1 MKKLFTGILLL
12 IVFLST
18 SGTNVFAAQNDVQE
32 LVNEANQK
40 IQALI
45 VVAKQEAKE
54 VMSNDSLT
62 ELEKEVLVQAIA
74 DQLVV
79 ETDTLAAD
87 AIANARALGYNVVCD
102 YKEVKIGDLIILVD
116 PLRVGGW

>member
-45 VVAKQEAKE
+45 VVAKQDAKE

-62 ELEKEVLVQAIA
+62 ELEKEVSSQSNEEFKKF
-74 DQLVV
+74 V
-79 ETDTLAAD
+79 EEMEENQDKLTP
-87 AIANARALGYNVVCD
+87 GQFG
-102 YKEVKIGDLIILVD
+102 ES
-116 PLRVGGW
+116 